1 MVKNLPTSAGDAGD
15 TGALPGMD
23 DPLDGRRGNLF
34 QCSRLENP
42 TDRGT
47 WQATV
52 HGAPKSW
59 TQLSMNTH
67 YFSNSFSHLSYYT
80 VLGSVP
86 WLYSRPL
93 FGIPF

>member
-1 MVKNLPTSAGDAGD
+1 MAPLVKNLPTSAGDAGD

-47 WQATV
+47 WRATV
-52 HGAPKSW
+52 PRVSKNWTQQAMVFPVVMYGCESW
-59 TQLSMNTH
+59 TIS
-67 YFSNSFSHLSYYT
+67 
-80 VLGSVP
+80 
-86 WLYSRPL
+86 
-93 FGIPF
+93 